1 MPDSMDNPSP
11 LSPAHGDKPEP
22 VAGSRFHFDFEIS
35 PQPTDTSCGP
45 TCLSAIYQFYKDTVP
60 VEQLIKEIPSVEG
73 GGTLAVALGIHAL
86 RRGYKATLY
95 TSNLR
100 IFDPTW
106 FNPQVPDFRE
116 RLAAQT
122 HIRKKSKERTAA
134 RFYLEFFDLGGT
146 LLMKDL
152 SGHLIRSYLM
162 RGKPILTGLSAT
174 ILYMNS
180 REIPETNQDDDLRG
194 EPVGHFVVLCG
205 YDQEAQEVKLADPM
219 WPNPYRGQIYS
230 VKMNRLLNAILLG
243 VLTYDGN
250 LLIIE
255 PTNRSPKQ

>member
-1 MPDSMDNPSP
+1 MNSEFQ
-11 LSPAHGDKPEP
+11 PAPTS
-22 VAGSRFHFDFEIS
+22 SRARKDVDPAVDRYPFDFRIS

-45 TCLSAIYQFYKDTVP
+45 TCLSAIYHFYKDPVS

-86 RRGYKATLY
+86 RRQYRATLY

-106 FNPQVPDFRE
+106 FNPQIPDFRE
-116 RLAAQT
+116 RLAAQIS
-122 HIRKKSKERTAA
+122 IRKKNKERSAA
-134 RFYLEFFDLGGT
+134 RFYLEFFDLGGK

-152 SGHLIRSYLM
+152 SGKLIRHHLK
-162 RGKPILTGLSAT
+162 RGNPILTGLSAT

-180 REIPETNQDDDLRG
+180 REIPETCQDDDLRG

-205 YDQEAQEVKLADPM
+205 YDKESQEVKLADPM
-219 WPNPYRGQIYS
+219 WPNPYKGQIYS
-230 VKMNRLLNAILLG
+230 VKMNRLLNSILLG
-243 VLTYDGN
+243 VLTYDSN

-255 PTNRSPKQ
+255 PPSKPLDR